1 MTLGEIIKEFRLSG
15 NRKMSMRDFAVFAGL
30 SPSYIC
36 LLERGTDQRGNPI
49 VPSIETINK
58 AASVMNMT
66 FDDLYNQI
74 RDKSEITL
82 VDEDKEEIEL
92 MYMYRYLTYERKK
105 DVINFVK
112 MIYDNEKK

>member
-1 MTLGEIIKEFRLSG
+1 
-15 NRKMSMRDFAVFAGL
+15 
-30 SPSYIC
+30 
-36 LLERGTDQRGNPI
+36 
-49 VPSIETINK
+49 
-58 AASVMNMT
+58 MNMT

-74 RDKSEITL
+74 RDKSEITID
-82 VDEDKEEIEL
+82 DEDKEEIEL